1 MFFAHSQEPDNIV
14 WLKANQNQIAEAKAC
29 SSRIKTVDLTRAL
42 SRVPMHDPET
52 KVVVE
57 EKIQCDQ
64 NLGRDLVQRT
74 LKRLEAKG
82 KIFTRRVP
90 NPRKGR
96 SFTGWAK
103 TPEPETEE
111 VT

>member
-1 MFFAHSQEPDNIV
+1 MFFAHSQEPGNIV
-14 WLKANQNQIAEAKAC
+14 WLKTNQDQIAVAKVC

-42 SRVPMHDPET
+42 SMIPMLNPEA

-57 EKIQCDQ
+57 EKTRCDQ
-64 NLGRDLVQRT
+64 NLCRDLIQKT
-74 LKRLEAKG
+74 LKRLGAEG
-82 KIFTRRVP
+82 KIFTSRMP

-96 SFTGWAK
+96 SLAGWAK
-103 TPEPETEE
+103 TPEPDGEE